1 MTIMILSNQQ
11 YFFFYNQILRMLH
24 VREGSV
30 PLYLKY
36 ELVCQICQLRK
47 KWRKKGVTGAT
58 NSLQGKQKSTKE
70 WFD

>member
-1 MTIMILSNQQ
+1 MTIMIISNQQ
-11 YFFFYNQILRMLH
+11 DFFFYNQILRMLH

-30 PLYLKY
+30 PFYLKH
-36 ELVCQICQLRK
+36 EPVCQICQLRK